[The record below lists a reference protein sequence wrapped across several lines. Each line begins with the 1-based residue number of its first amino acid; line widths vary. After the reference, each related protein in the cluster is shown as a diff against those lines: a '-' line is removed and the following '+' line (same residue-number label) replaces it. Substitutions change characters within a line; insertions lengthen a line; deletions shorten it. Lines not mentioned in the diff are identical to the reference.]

1 MDVFRG
7 IPENICQVIAA
18 VCSSP
23 ILPKL
28 DKGSLCGAKAE
39 SYAARKG
46 FFSVQKSTVILIF
59 CGLVSKLFQKS
70 VVKAA
75 SDK

>member
-46 FFSVQKSTVILIF
+46 FFSVQKKHRYTYFLRACIQAFSEERREGYL
-59 CGLVSKLFQKS
+59 
-70 VVKAA
+70 
-75 SDK
+75 